1 MLLPSTAAAS
11 TISISG
17 VVSCSSGS
25 VQGVWVQSKGGG
37 SLFAKWKAFNTSS
50 LNATYTAAINTAL
63 PTSVQLRVGC
73 GGTKAKWGTTNNSPY
88 RAVSGSKILN
98 AFCDARGR
106 CTWPTKGLTASG
118 NLGYPK
124 QCTEGAFAQW
134 RAYTGFWPS
143 WSGNAAKWSTTAK
156 TNGYTVTPVA
166 MPKSVV
172 VFPGTTSNPAGHVAW
187 VDSISQSS
195 SGAISLNVIE
205 ENYDGTATRPTG
217 HIRRWTYAASS
228 TYRYIP
234 AP

>member
-1 MLLPSTAAAS
+1 MRLTQQPSTPPCRRRSSCVWAVGGRKQNGEPPTTLRIARSAARRTPKAFAM
-11 TISISG
+11 G
-17 VVSCSSGS
+17 A
-25 VQGVWVQSKGGG
+25 GGG
-37 SLFAKWKAFNTSS
+37 RGPPKG
-50 LNATYTAAINTAL
+50 
-63 PTSVQLRVGC
+63 RE
-73 GGTKAKWGTTNNSPY
+73 
-88 RAVSGSKILN
+88 
-98 AFCDARGR
+98 ARGR

-172 VFPGTTSNPAGHVAW
+172 VFPGTTSNPAGHGAW